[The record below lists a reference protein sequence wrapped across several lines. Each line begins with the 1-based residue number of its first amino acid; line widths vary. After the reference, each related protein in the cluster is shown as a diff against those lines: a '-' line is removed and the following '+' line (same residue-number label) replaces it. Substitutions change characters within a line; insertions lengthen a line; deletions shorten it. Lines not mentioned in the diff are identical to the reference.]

1 MNYYIKKWP
10 QNTATVFDENG
21 EVIWTFTS
29 VEEAARACTEIIQNL
44 EIYKDIDIRIAA

>member
-21 EVIWTFTS
+21 AVIWTFTS
-29 VEEAARACTEIIQNL
+29 VEEAAPACMDTNQYPEKNAN
-44 EIYKDIDIRIAA
+44 IDINIAA